1 MVVEATSDMP
11 SLDQDV
17 LVSKPGELLSV
28 LTSDDSCDVGVISLA
43 DNENVLE
50 LLSERLK
57 ASELETSD
65 APKSSDRLDAL
76 AICSDPNEL
85 AKLLSSRVV
94 AEEEAKVVL
103 KLPYSTEL
111 GAAELDFATD
121 GYDDPEVNA
130 SETDSV
136 ITKCRLS
143 VAVNAE
149 LDCGLTTELTSRHS
163 KLEVASSTL
172 CSRDSEGTLA

>member
-65 APKSSDRLDAL
+65 APK
-76 AICSDPNEL
+76 
-85 AKLLSSRVV
+85 
-94 AEEEAKVVL
+94 
-103 KLPYSTEL
+103 
-111 GAAELDFATD
+111 
-121 GYDDPEVNA
+121 
-130 SETDSV
+130 
-136 ITKCRLS
+136 
-143 VAVNAE
+143 
-149 LDCGLTTELTSRHS
+149 
-163 KLEVASSTL
+163 
-172 CSRDSEGTLA
+172 